1 MYKTKYNFYIYKKLQ
16 HLLFI
21 SKVFFGNRQYLYFTS
36 RFFSAACA
44 IIKLIKTTVYYIT
57 LHSQCRDNLTIAS
70 FQWI

>member
-21 SKVFFGNRQYLYFTS
+21 SKVFLDIDNIYIS
-36 RFFSAACA
+36 HPVFSAACA
-44 IIKLIKTTVYYIT
+44 IIKLIKITVYFIT
-57 LHSQCRDNLTIAS
+57 LHRQYRDNLTIAS